1 MTVSSIVV
9 CEAILVGSA
18 MSCARVGLDGALGV
32 AVGERC
38 GTVHAEVADGYVR
51 CSIGEHLGSSLPVG
65 VNVAN
70 PGILESYRSMREH
83 ISSSI
88 MITSLAASSRRFH
101 PYHILWHLPTT
112 YI

>member
-1 MTVSSIVV
+1 ML
-9 CEAILVGSA
+9 EGF
-18 MSCARVGLDGALGV
+18 RDGTLGV
-32 AVGERC
+32 AVGEGC
-38 GTVHAEVADGYVR
+38 GIVHAEVADGYVR
-51 CSIGEHLGSSLPVG
+51 CSIGEHLGSSLG

-88 MITSLAASSRRFH
+88 IITSLAASSRRFH
-101 PYHILWHLPTT
+101 PYHVLWHLPTT